1 MKQEEENLKHAILR
15 FQRRKEG
22 REGGGS
28 SILDNKQ
35 TNKVMRHTNKQT
47 KSTKEGRVGWFGP
60 FLTTNKQTNRQT
72 KVKDVV
78 ASLVSHPTR

>member
-1 MKQEEENLKHAILR
+1 MKQEENLKHAILR

-47 KSTKEGRVGWFGP
+47 KSKKDGRVGWLGSI
-60 FLTTNKQTNRQT
+60 LDNKQT
-72 KVKDVV
+72 K
-78 ASLVSHPTR
+78 